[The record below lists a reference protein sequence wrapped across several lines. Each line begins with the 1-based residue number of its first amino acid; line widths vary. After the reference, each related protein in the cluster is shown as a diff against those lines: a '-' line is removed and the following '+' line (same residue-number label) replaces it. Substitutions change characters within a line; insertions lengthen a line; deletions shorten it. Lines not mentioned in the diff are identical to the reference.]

1 MKKIFLIFIVSG
13 LLSIWLVAC
22 GGISGSTSVG
32 NYTVHMTMTA
42 FAQESITIPKGST
55 LTLINDSSAPHI
67 LANGSWMNGNAQA
80 MHEQGMPAMMANMQ
94 VMGNDSQMIGPFPTP
109 GTYHFYCTVH
119 PGMNLTVVVQ

>member
-1 MKKIFLIFIVSG
+1 MKKFFLILIVPG
-13 LLSIWLVAC
+13 LLSILLVAC
-22 GGISGSTSVG
+22 GGASNSASVG
-32 NYTVHMTMTA
+32 NYTVHMTAMA
-42 FAQESITIPKGST
+42 FAQESIAIPRGST

-67 LANGSWMNGNAQA
+67 LANGSWMNSNPQA

-94 VMGNDSQMIGPFPTP
+94 VMGNSSQTIGPFPTP